1 MGNDF
6 GRVYD
11 FLLLAH
17 ILAAFALFAMVVM
30 YTAFVLGGPTPR
42 PAVIL
47 AQTLDGI
54 GGLGTLIFGVW
65 LALYLDGY
73 ELWDGWIIA
82 ALVLWAVAAEMGRRT
97 HTALEPSF
105 AGGSGAEVGRRGS
118 SRREVARDPHG
129 SHRAAPRGHDL
140 QAGLMK

>member
-1 MGNDF
+1 
-6 GRVYD
+6 VYD

-17 ILAAFALFAMVVM
+17 VLAAFALLAMVVM
-30 YTAFVLGGPTPR
+30 YTAFVLGGPAPR

-97 HTALEPSF
+97 HAALEPVF
-105 AGGSGAEVGRRGS
+105 AGESSAEGVVVDRVAVRWHLVRTALIVLLLADMIYKPGS
-118 SRREVARDPHG
+118 
-129 SHRAAPRGHDL
+129 
-140 QAGLMK
+140 

>member
-6 GRVYD
+6 GRLND

-17 ILAAFALFAMVVM
+17 MLAAFALFAMVVM

-105 AGGSGAEVGRRGS
+105 AGGSGAEVGVVDRVAVRWHVIRTALIVLLLADMIFKPGS
-118 SRREVARDPHG
+118 
-129 SHRAAPRGHDL
+129 
-140 QAGLMK
+140 

>member
-6 GRVYD
+6 GRVND

-73 ELWDGWIIA
+73 EVWDGWIIA

-105 AGGSGAEVGRRGS
+105 AGGSGAEGVVVDRVAVRWHVIRTALIVLLLADMIYKPGS
-118 SRREVARDPHG
+118 
-129 SHRAAPRGHDL
+129 
-140 QAGLMK
+140 

>member
-6 GRVYD
+6 GRLND

-105 AGGSGAEVGRRGS
+105 AGGSGAEVGVVDRVAVRWHVIRTALIVLLLADMIFKPGS
-118 SRREVARDPHG
+118 
-129 SHRAAPRGHDL
+129 
-140 QAGLMK
+140 

>member
-17 ILAAFALFAMVVM
+17 ILAAFALLAMVVM

-105 AGGSGAEVGRRGS
+105 AGGSGAEVSVVDRVAVRWHVIRTTLIVLLLADMIFKPGS
-118 SRREVARDPHG
+118 
-129 SHRAAPRGHDL
+129 
-140 QAGLMK
+140 